1 MFANLTEGQAR
12 ILAAA
17 RKLVKRR
24 GYPRVSLRDIAAESR
39 YSPAGLYAHFPG
51 RDAIFDTLA
60 DCIRGELA
68 TALEQAAATEEDPQA
83 SLLAI
88 GLAYVAFAQ
97 KHPAEFDLLFR
108 YTKSRSKSPSDRRS
122 PAFELLRKVTRR
134 ALPDAS
140 DERIDLVCLGFW
152 AAAHGFASLRTT
164 HLAGFP
170 GDWDAWTREAL
181 RLQIA
186 KVVCAAE

>member
-1 MFANLTEGQAR
+1 MFASFTEGQAR

-24 GYPRVSLRDIAAESR
+24 GYPRVSLRDIAAEAR

-60 DCIRGELA
+60 DCIRAELS
-68 TALEQAAATEEDPQA
+68 TALEGAAATESDPQA

-88 GLAYVAFAQ
+88 GMAYVTFALE
-97 KHPAEFDLLFR
+97 HPAEFDLLFR
-108 YTKSRSKSPSDRRS
+108 YTRSRSKGQGNHRS
-122 PAFELLRKVTRR
+122 PAFELLRQVTRR
-134 ALPDAS
+134 ATPDAS
-140 DERIDLVCLGFW
+140 DEHIDLVCLGFW

-164 HLAGFP
+164 HLAKYP

-186 KVVCAAE
+186 KVVCAP